1 MLSRDYYA
9 IKKTRAALRA
19 LLTFSVLSI
28 SVVLLVSCTSGLI
41 AILSQDLN
49 TALVQGASES
59 IHALIATLSVWSLF
73 LPIVVYFG
81 TKYSSK
87 INGLSGGTVVL
98 AVCIFAISMTL
109 RGLQFPLCIDDAYID
124 FRYVHNFLTG
134 YGLTFQNCFV
144 NSTSTVNP
152 LGISSP
158 LHIFLLTVVN
168 QLFSGFDVAAISRAV
183 NLFLDGCNLLLLFVL
198 VLLLS
203 GRGAVALS
211 AMVIYGLSDYT
222 IGEVVRGKEAPLL
235 VMLMLGYLIFAAAK
249 MPRARATVAG
259 LFALTRPEGILVLAS
274 DFVYQVCRGKGI
286 AQLFR
291 QYLYSIICL
300 VVTSTILFVY
310 FGGVVPSGMVAKWI
324 IYDRPPYFGFAQ
336 LGEYLAR
343 NIFGISLVANNDG
356 LAYLLSFALYFL
368 LLSVATRLLW
378 SKLAL
383 RGYLISLYVLGLFFG
398 GLNAVIFPFPWY
410 FAWWSLLP
418 ALVWSHWAQVFAPN
432 KKRIF
437 YATAFGVMATVGLW
451 SQTAPGEYWFN
462 LKSAFGNLPLPIF
475 KIDTMQGRL
484 PAYIEAAEYVNK
496 LAKKGDLVACSE
508 LGVLGYTL
516 HDVRILDLHGI
527 ISPEMLE
534 LYKQPGRVVS
544 KDSLITFPA
553 AFASRLK
560 PDWIITYDIFVRE
573 SLFKDSYFAQ
583 NYHLVKVYPYN
594 FFDSQGLFVYARN

>member
-1 MLSRDYYA
+1 M
-9 IKKTRAALRA
+9 
-19 LLTFSVLSI
+19 
-28 SVVLLVSCTSGLI
+28 
-41 AILSQDLN
+41 
-49 TALVQGASES
+49 
-59 IHALIATLSVWSLF
+59 
-73 LPIVVYFG
+73 
-81 TKYSSK
+81 
-87 INGLSGGTVVL
+87 
-98 AVCIFAISMTL
+98 
-109 RGLQFPLCIDDAYID
+109 
-124 FRYVHNFLTG
+124 
-134 YGLTFQNCFV
+134 
-144 NSTSTVNP
+144 
-152 LGISSP
+152 
-158 LHIFLLTVVN
+158 
-168 QLFSGFDVAAISRAV
+168 
-183 NLFLDGCNLLLLFVL
+183 
-198 VLLLS
+198 
-203 GRGAVALS
+203 
-211 AMVIYGLSDYT
+211 
-222 IGEVVRGKEAPLL
+222 
-235 VMLMLGYLIFAAAK
+235 
-249 MPRARATVAG
+249 
-259 LFALTRPEGILVLAS
+259 AS

-286 AQLFR
+286 AQLFG
-291 QYLYSIICL
+291 QYLYSIVCL
-300 VVTSTILFVY
+300 VVTSAILFVY

-356 LAYLLSFALYFL
+356 LAYVLSFALYFL

-383 RGYLISLYVLGLFFG
+383 RGYLIGLYVLGLFFG
-398 GLNAVIFPFPWY
+398 GLNAVIFPFPGTMPGGRFY
-410 FAWWSLLP
+410 LLW
-418 ALVWSHWAQVFAPN
+418 WSHWAQVFAPN

-553 AFASRLK
+553 DFASRLR

-573 SLFKDSYFAQ
+573 SLLKTATLLKIIIWSKSIPTIF
-583 NYHLVKVYPYN
+583 LI
-594 FFDSQGLFVYARN
+594 ARGFLSMLGIRVESVELKT